1 MMSRGNG
8 EAPRQEP
15 KKRKTSGKQKQGGG
29 GFAGWRKPSH
39 PALAKVDQSLLRGLQ
54 KWSAQK
60 TFAHQFRVT
69 ATPAAPATPPA
80 QMPVTKPQTVKA
92 PTAGLA
98 AVKHAQRL
106 ERAAALKSCSA
117 TGSPDGHRARSEP
130 ERPRGALRISQAK
143 RHVSGF
149 LFALP
154 AIALRDF

>member
-29 GFAGWRKPSH
+29 GFAGWRRPAH
-39 PALAKVDQSLLRGLQ
+39 PALAKVDQNLLRGLQ
-54 KWSAQK
+54 KWSVQR

-69 ATPAAPATPPA
+69 ATPAVPATPPA
-80 QMPVTKPQTVKA
+80 QMPATKPQTAKA

-106 ERAAALKSCSA
+106 ERAAELEAAARQEGRTA
-117 TGSPDGHRARSEP
+117 TGRGSSPSGLGELYEFH
-130 ERPRGALRISQAK
+130 K
-143 RHVSGF
+143 RNGTLAVFFS
-149 LFALP
+149 LYPPLP
-154 AIALRDF
+154 

>member
-29 GFAGWRKPSH
+29 GFAGWRKPPH
-39 PALAKVDQSLLRGLQ
+39 PALAKVDQNLLRGLQ

-69 ATPAAPATPPA
+69 ATPVAPATPPT
-80 QMPVTKPQTVKA
+80 QMP

-98 AVKHAQRL
+98 AVKHAQWL
-106 ERAAALKSCSA
+106 ERAAALEAAARQEGRTA
-117 TGSPDGHRARSEP
+117 TGRGSSPSGLGELYEFH
-130 ERPRGALRISQAK
+130 K
-143 RHVSGF
+143 RNGTLAVFFS
-149 LFALP
+149 LYPPLP
-154 AIALRDF
+154 